1 MVKRAEKKSKKKRV
15 DLGPAKVQMKK
26 TGTPVQRVTAPAA
39 TTVVIGKSEPVL
51 RSNNR
56 GTRVCN
62 TEVLISL
69 DSNTG
74 TTINLIPCIP
84 GRLAWLGPQAAG
96 WSRWRWINVRYT
108 YIPAAPTSIQGTV
121 AMGFIYDYMDGVPS
135 GVSEMSSLSG
145 FTTGAVWSGSAGSA
159 YLSSYTNERIKGA
172 VSTTLDIRDRAK
184 RWLYITRT
192 QLDGLESATDK
203 NIYVPA
209 RLVIAMTN
217 STENRANVGTI
228 YVTYE
233 VELID
238 TISPR
243 LNLPTQVLTPVARE
257 ARLESETQRDNGQ
270 EAQPSNAPNT
280 GEVNRDG

>member
-1 MVKRAEKKSKKKRV
+1 MVKRAGVRKAKKKT
-15 DLGPAKVQMKK
+15 DLGPAKIQMKK

-39 TTVVIGKSEPVL
+39 TTVVIGKSEPAL

-74 TTINLIPCIP
+74 TSINLIPCIP
-84 GRLAWLGPQAAG
+84 GRLPWLGHQAAG

-135 GVSEMSSLSG
+135 GVPEMSSLSG

-172 VSTTLDIRDRAK
+172 VSTTLEIRDRAK

-243 LNLPTQVLTPVARE
+243 LNLPTPVLTPVAQE
-257 ARLESETQRDNGQ
+257 ARLESDAQRDKGQ
-270 EAQPSNAPNT
+270 EAQPLNASNT